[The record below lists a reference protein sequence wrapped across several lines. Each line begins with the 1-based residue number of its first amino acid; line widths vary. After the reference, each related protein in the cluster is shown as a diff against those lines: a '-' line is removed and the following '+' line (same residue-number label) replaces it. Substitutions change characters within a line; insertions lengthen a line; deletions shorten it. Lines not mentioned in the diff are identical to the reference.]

1 MLKKKQG
8 GEIFIMEL
16 SWLGKALFIDAV
28 HVMEIGEQFCVDLHA
43 CKTENCCPAFVVC
56 VVLAA
61 ARPGLLFSE
70 RVQAQGLLSAK
81 SDLVKFGET

>member
-1 MLKKKQG
+1 M
-8 GEIFIMEL
+8 
-16 SWLGKALFIDAV
+16 
-28 HVMEIGEQFCVDLHA
+28 DLHA

-61 ARPGLLFSE
+61 SRPGLLFSE
-70 RVQAQGLLSAK
+70 RVHAQGLLSVK

>member
-1 MLKKKQG
+1 M
-8 GEIFIMEL
+8 
-16 SWLGKALFIDAV
+16 
-28 HVMEIGEQFCVDLHA
+28 DLHA
-43 CKTENCCPAFVVC
+43 CKTENCCLAFVVC

-70 RVQAQGLLSAK
+70 RAHAQGLLSVK